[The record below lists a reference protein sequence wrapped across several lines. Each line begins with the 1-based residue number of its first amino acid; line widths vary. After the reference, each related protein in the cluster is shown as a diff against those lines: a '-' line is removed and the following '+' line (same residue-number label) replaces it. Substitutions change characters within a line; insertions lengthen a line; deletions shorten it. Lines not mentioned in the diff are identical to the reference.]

1 MFEGLGKY
9 LGQAFLIILGCV
21 SYADR
26 VKINLVLLC
35 NRPPC
40 TPSSSIAFPASLG
53 AISRTS
59 RSAVGLEKPYTIVTT
74 KPPMQ
79 FKRISV
85 STAESSS
92 RRKESHGSGMDLLG
106 SIRKMLT
113 LHISE
118 QIPVARDRRTM
129 VAEPLSFR
137 FCHGVVTEGILA
149 GKPRSFQHVQPAT

>member
-21 SYADR
+21 SYSDR
-26 VKINLVLLC
+26 VKINLVQPTTLYTEFQ
-35 NRPPC
+35 NRLPGLSRRNLQNIKICGWPREAVHH
-40 TPSSSIAFPASLG
+40 SHDEASQQ
-53 AISRTS
+53 S
-59 RSAVGLEKPYTIVTT
+59 
-74 KPPMQ
+74 
-79 FKRISV
+79 KRISV

-92 RRKESHGSGMDLLG
+92 RRKESHGSGMDLSG

>member
-26 VKINLVLLC
+26 VEIHLVLLVQPTTLYTEFQH
-35 NRPPC
+35 RL
-40 TPSSSIAFPASLG
+40 PASLG

-59 RSAVGLEKPYTIVTT
+59 RSAVGLEQPYTVVTT

-79 FKRISV
+79 SKRISV

-92 RRKESHGSGMDLLG
+92 RRKESHGSGIDLLG
-106 SIRKMLT
+106 SIRKMPT

-118 QIPVARDRRTM
+118 QIPVARD
-129 VAEPLSFR
+129 
-137 FCHGVVTEGILA
+137 
-149 GKPRSFQHVQPAT
+149 